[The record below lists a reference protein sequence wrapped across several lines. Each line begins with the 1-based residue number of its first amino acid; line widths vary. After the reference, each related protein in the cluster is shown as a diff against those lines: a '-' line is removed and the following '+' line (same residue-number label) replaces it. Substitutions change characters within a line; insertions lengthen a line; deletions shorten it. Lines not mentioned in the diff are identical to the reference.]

1 MLTWIIQTTIFSF
14 ILIFLIHYLII
25 YFTNTLTIP
34 KIKYLENDVHKK
46 YESIYNII
54 AEKNNSDKDNSDKD
68 KKEILEKKICDVNNN
83 DSTTDIHSLP
93 ININNIDEMKN
104 ELKSF
109 LKNQLNTQNTPIED
123 EITFYPI

>member
-25 YFTNTLTIP
+25 YFTNTLTVP
-34 KIKYLENDVHKK
+34 KIKYLENDAHKK

-54 AEKNNSDKDNSDKD
+54 SEKNKTEID
-68 KKEILEKKICDVNNN
+68 KKEILEKNNYDEYNN

-93 ININNIDEMKN
+93 ITINNPDEMKN

-109 LKNQLNTQNTPIED
+109 LKNQLNTQNTDSPIEE
-123 EITFYPI
+123 EISFYPI

>member
-1 MLTWIIQTTIFSF
+1 MITWIIQTTIFSL

-25 YFTNTLTIP
+25 YFTNTLTVP
-34 KIKYLENDVHKK
+34 KIKYLENDAHKK

-54 AEKNNSDKDNSDKD
+54 AKKNNSDL
-68 KKEILEKKICDVNNN
+68 EIFEKNNCDVYNN

-93 ININNIDEMKN
+93 ININNTDEMKN

-109 LKNQLNTQNTPIED
+109 LKNQLNTQNTPPTQEVEE